1 MTHGKFPKGRTM
13 SAPLFRRVVAVA
25 AAAGVAGLSLAAC
38 STKSDDNGSS
48 SSGGKVTITVDCQPV
63 ASQKELL
70 ANWNADVETFQK
82 ENPNI
87 EIKSV
92 SVGTQC
98 NNPPD
103 FTARLQGGT
112 TTDVFYGYMTD
123 LQQVLDSGQV
133 MDITEYVNS
142 STVPTWDSVDAGAK
156 AAFTDNGKIYGIPT
170 KNYSMGLVYNKN
182 LFQQAGLDVKNPPKT
197 WAEVR
202 EAAKKIS
209 ALGNGIAG
217 YSEYSAG
224 NTGGWHFTA
233 ELYSLGGQMVTEDG
247 KKADFNNPMGKQ
259 VLQLLKDMRFT
270 DNSVGEKQLLQWPDL
285 LTNAAAGKVGMFIGA
300 PDATTAIVTQFQ
312 GKYQDWAMGPMPG
325 QDGPAKATLGGG
337 EGYFFKKGL
346 SKEQV
351 EAGLKWIA
359 YQKLTPGKGQFDYVR
374 AKPQNNPV
382 GLPQP
387 QLFTVGSE
395 AYQQELE
402 QRKANANVTVED
414 FAAFENN
421 PVPVKV
427 EPPHAQAIYAVLDA
441 AMSAV
446 LTDPKANIDELLKT
460 AEDKVNQVLATGGT
474 GS

>member
-1 MTHGKFPKGRTM
+1 M
-13 SAPLFRRVVAVA
+13 SAPLFRKVVAVA

-38 STKSDDNGSS
+38 STKSDDDGS

-70 ANWNADVETFQK
+70 ANWNADVDAFQK
-82 ENPNI
+82 DNPNI

-142 STVPTWDSVDAGAK
+142 TTVPTWDSVDAGAK
-156 AAFTDNGKIYGIPT
+156 AAFTDGGKVYGIPT

-247 KKADFNNPMGKQ
+247 KKADFNNAQGKQ
-259 VLQLLKDMRFT
+259 VLQTLKDMRFT
-270 DNSVGEKQLLQWPDL
+270 DKSVGEKQLLQWPDL
-285 LTNAAAGKVGMFIGA
+285 LTNAGAGKVGMFIGA

-346 SKEQV
+346 SKEEV
-351 EAGLKWIA
+351 EAGLKWLA

-387 QLFTVGSE
+387 QLFTVGSA
-395 AYQQELE
+395 AYTQELE

-414 FAAFENN
+414 FAVFENN

-427 EPPHAQAIYAVLDA
+427 EPPNAQAVYAVLDA

-446 LTDPKANIDELLKT
+446 LTDPKANIDQLLKT
-460 AEDKVNQVLATGGT
+460 AEEKVNQVLATGGT